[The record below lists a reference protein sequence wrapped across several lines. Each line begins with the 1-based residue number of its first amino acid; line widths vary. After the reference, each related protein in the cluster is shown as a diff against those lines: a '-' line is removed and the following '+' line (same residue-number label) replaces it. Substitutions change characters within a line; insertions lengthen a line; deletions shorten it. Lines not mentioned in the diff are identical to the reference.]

1 MGIVATTTTFA
12 YLNLKRRIDMEKQ
25 YKFNEFDV
33 CTNPDILGEVGL
45 FNQISVAQAPN
56 GKWGYGISYQFD
68 QADGSGGCWGV
79 SLECCRYQSRRE
91 AVLEAC
97 QRIKIIA
104 DRQENTGEDT
114 YEVTANGN
122 KRKPCTCHDMRE
134 CVEKAYNEVSQQTL
148 F

>member
-1 MGIVATTTTFA
+1 
-12 YLNLKRRIDMEKQ
+12 MEKQ

-45 FNQISVAQAPN
+45 FNKIRVAQAPN

-68 QADGSGGCWGV
+68 QADGGGGGWGV
-79 SLECCRYQSRRE
+79 SLECCRYQSRHE

-97 QRIKIIA
+97 RHIRRIA
-104 DRQENTGEDT
+104 DRQDNTGEDT
-114 YEVTANGN
+114 YWVTADCNN
-122 KRKPCTCHDMRE
+122 RKTCTCHDMRE
-134 CVEKAYNEVSQQTL
+134 CAAKAYNEVSQQTL